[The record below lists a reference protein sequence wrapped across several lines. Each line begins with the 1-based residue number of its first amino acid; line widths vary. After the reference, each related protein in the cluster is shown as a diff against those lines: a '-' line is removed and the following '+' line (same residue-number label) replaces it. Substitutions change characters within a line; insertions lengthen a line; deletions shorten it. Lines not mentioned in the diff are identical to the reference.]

1 MSDVRLKSS
10 LHKKRI
16 QPFFLSP
23 LSPDARYRSP
33 RPDNPTC
40 LGAFNTTRY
49 NLLEQRV
56 NALEDL
62 LAGLNETLLAKIIH
76 LSDVMSV

>member
-1 MSDVRLKSS
+1 MCLLYMCLQLALS
-10 LHKKRI
+10 
-16 QPFFLSP
+16 SP
-23 LSPDARYRSP
+23 LSCSDIKTVYNAADCTCA
-33 RPDNPTC
+33 PDNPTC